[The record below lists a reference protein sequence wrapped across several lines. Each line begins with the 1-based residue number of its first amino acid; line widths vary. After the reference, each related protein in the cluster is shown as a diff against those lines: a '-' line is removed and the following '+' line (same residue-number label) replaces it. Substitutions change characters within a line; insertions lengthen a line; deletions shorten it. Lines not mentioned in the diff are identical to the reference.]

1 MREKTIVTSMG
12 DEFQVREATMRT
24 MLQHM
29 KLMSEDTAAF
39 QLELAKASIYKD
51 GQPLGDAVLD
61 LGLKNY
67 SELAVEVMEVNG
79 FFVKG

>member
-1 MREKTIVTSMG
+1 MKEKTIVTSMG

-39 QLELAKASIYKD
+39 QLELVKASIYKD

-61 LGLKNY
+61 LGIKVY
-67 SELAVEVMEVNG
+67 GELSVASMEVNG